1 MFIQKDNW
9 HKYNLMRSILFKKC
23 CCIFF
28 IIFLHSTVFGQPS
41 QSPDSIDKN
50 TTYSNIYFRSLVGSL
65 VGWAGAYDIKIIIS
79 TLGDRSFKESVLY
92 PLNCCA
98 YPLMAVGAPIGS
110 ALMMMANPRPP
121 VNSIKEAWPL
131 FLIGGLEMSL
141 YHFAY
146 GNGKFKKNNSSS
158 HRLALRGAS
167 IVSFVVI
174 PLSHLI
180 YLKRHNRTSNRI
192 VDKKFFENPKSL
204 GLVSWREEG
213 LQFRFP
219 GVWMEQPLE
228 IENDFVE
235 PLGRQPR
242 YFFSLFNINF

>member
-1 MFIQKDNW
+1 MN
-9 HKYNLMRSILFKKC
+9 R
-23 CCIFF
+23 
-28 IIFLHSTVFGQPS
+28 
-41 QSPDSIDKN
+41 
-50 TTYSNIYFRSLVGSL
+50 
-65 VGWAGAYDIKIIIS
+65 
-79 TLGDRSFKESVLY
+79 
-92 PLNCCA
+92 A
-98 YPLMAVGAPIGS
+98 YPLMVVGAPVGS
-110 ALMMMANPRPP
+110 VLMLMDKGRYRSPPP

-146 GNGKFKKNNSSS
+146 GNGKYKRKKASS

-180 YLKRHNRTSNRI
+180 YLKRYKRTSNSASA
-192 VDKKFFENPKSL
+192 KKFFENPKSL
-204 GLVSWREEG
+204 GLVSWLEEG

-219 GVWMEQPLE
+219 GVWIEQPLE
-228 IENDFVE
+228 IENKFVE

-242 YFFSLFNINF
+242 YFFSLLNIKL